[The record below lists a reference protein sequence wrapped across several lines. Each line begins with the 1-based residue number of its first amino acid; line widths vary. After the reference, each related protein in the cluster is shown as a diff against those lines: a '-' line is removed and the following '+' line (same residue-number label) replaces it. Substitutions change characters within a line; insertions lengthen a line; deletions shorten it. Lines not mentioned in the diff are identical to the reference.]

1 MAKDLEAAGLERR
14 QAEGITNAVS
24 DAVADLVTK
33 DDLRTEMALLRTEMA
48 LLGSRLTNRV
58 YGAVA
63 VAVGI
68 IVGALAIATAIVL
81 RATG

>member
-33 DDLRTEMALLRTEMA
+33 DDLKTEMALLRTEMA

>member
-24 DAVADLVTK
+24 DAVAGLATK
-33 DDLRTEMALLRTEMA
+33 DDLRIEMA

-63 VAVGI
+63 VAVGV

>member
-24 DAVADLVTK
+24 DAVADLATK
-33 DDLRTEMALLRTEMA
+33 DDLRTEMA

-58 YGAVA
+58 YEAAAG
-63 VAVGI
+63 AVGI
-68 IVGALAIATAIVL
+68 IVDALAIATAIVL

>member
-24 DAVADLVTK
+24 DAVADLATK
-33 DDLRTEMALLRTEMA
+33 DDLRTEMA

-58 YGAVA
+58 YGAAA
-63 VAVGI
+63 VAVGV